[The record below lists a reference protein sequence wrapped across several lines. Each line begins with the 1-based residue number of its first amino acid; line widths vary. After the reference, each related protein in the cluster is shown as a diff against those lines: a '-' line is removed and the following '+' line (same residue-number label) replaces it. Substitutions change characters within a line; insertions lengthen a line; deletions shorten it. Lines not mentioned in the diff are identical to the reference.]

1 MRLCENALLAEVEL
15 PPAICTKT
23 FKVAGLDSIGESS
36 IAFSTGRNRSA
47 SQAALRS
54 MLLVKR
60 FCECGAAVNGVSLR
74 AKAISGCVV
83 KT

>member
-1 MRLCENALLAEVEL
+1 MRLCENALLAEVEV

-23 FKVAGLDSIGESS
+23 FKAVELDSMGESS
-36 IAFSTGRNRSA
+36 IGRSRSA

-74 AKAISGCVV
+74 AKAISGCIV